1 MCDTLVALPHVTK
14 SGGLI
19 LGKNSDREPL
29 EAQAILHVPQ
39 TIHQESQLQCTY
51 ISIPQVELTY
61 EVILSKPFQ
70 MWGAEMGANEHG
82 VVIGNE
88 AVFTN
93 VKFDKKQVGLTGMDL
108 LRLGLERGKTAKE
121 ALQLVINLL
130 QTYGQNACGG
140 YQNKNFY
147 YHNSF
152 LIADPEEAF
161 ILETAGKSW
170 AYRAVDSI
178 GSISNGLTIEED
190 YLEAHFEKEAR
201 NIQRLFSGSSRSF
214 RGNFSDLIYT
224 TAGKSKQRQ
233 ACTLGFMEKRNKP
246 GVEDFFQALR
256 QHDRED
262 FQPKKATTGCICMHA
277 TGFTNPSD
285 TTGSMVAEI
294 RKDTLSTIWLTGT
307 SHPCMS
313 LYLPFY
319 FGTDW
324 NQDLF
329 SPTAHP
335 DQSLWWRVKKI
346 QQSISKN
353 YSVLQ
358 PKWKNRLDQLQS
370 ILIVENESLLKGNPD
385 KQKLSLFMEK
395 CLNDYLEVIQ
405 SFEIE

>member
-1 MCDTLVALPHVTK
+1 MCDTLVALPTVTQ
-14 SGGLI
+14 SDAL
-19 LGKNSDREPL
+19 LFGKNSDREPL
-29 EAQAILHVPQ
+29 EAQAVCHFPRK
-39 TIHQESQLQCTY
+39 IHQDKLLQCTY
-51 ISIPQVELTY
+51 ICIPQVELTH

-93 VKFDKKQVGLTGMDL
+93 VKFDKKKVGLTGMDL

-121 ALQLVINLL
+121 ALQLIIELL

-140 YQNKNFY
+140 FQNKNFY

-152 LIADPEEAF
+152 LIADSEEAF

-170 AYRAVDSI
+170 AYRAVTRF

-190 YLEAHFEKEAR
+190 YLEANFEKEDR
-201 NIQRLFSGSSRSF
+201 TIQHLFAGSAKSF
-214 RGNFSDLIYT
+214 KGNFSDLLYT

-233 ACTLGFMEKRNKP
+233 ACTLGFMEKKNKP
-246 GVEDFFQALR
+246 ALQDFFQALR

-294 RKDTLSTIWLTGT
+294 RKGQPSTIWLTGT

-313 LYLPFY
+313 LYVPFY
-319 FGTDW
+319 FG
-324 NQDLF
+324 NSFDLELLN
-329 SPTAHP
+329 PGENP
-335 DQSLWWRVKKI
+335 DQSLWWQAKTLHQSIEKAYSKMQPRLRSQLDII
-346 QQSISKN
+346 QQTWREYDQVLIEKKASIEDFQAFSKSCLEE
-353 YSVLQ
+353 YYQ
-358 PKWKNRLDQLQS
+358 
-370 ILIVENESLLKGNPD
+370 LLKTW
-385 KQKLSLFMEK
+385 S
-395 CLNDYLEVIQ
+395 
-405 SFEIE
+405 

>member
-1 MCDTLVALPHVTK
+1 MCDTLVALPHVTQ

-29 EAQAILHVPQ
+29 EAQAIIHVPQ
-39 TIHQESQLQCTY
+39 TNQQESQLQCTF

-61 EVILSKPFQ
+61 DVILSKPFQ
-70 MWGAEMGANEHG
+70 MWGAEMGVNEHG

-121 ALQLVINLL
+121 ALQIIVKLL

-140 YQNKNFY
+140 YQNTNFY

-152 LIADPEEAF
+152 LIADTQEAF

-201 NIQRLFSGSSRSF
+201 NIQHLFSGSSKSF
-214 RGNFSDLIYT
+214 RGNFSDLLYT

-233 ACTLGFMEKRNKP
+233 ACTLGFMEKRNKL
-246 GVEDFFQALR
+246 GVDDFFQALR

-262 FQPKKATTGCICMHA
+262 FQPKKATTRCICMHA

-294 RKDTLSTIWLTGT
+294 RKDGLSTIWLTGT

-313 LYLPFY
+313 LYVPFY
-319 FGTDW
+319 FGTTLES
-324 NQDLF
+324 DLLN
-329 SPTAHP
+329 PGAKE
-335 DQSLWWRVKKI
+335 DQSLWWQAKKMHERI
-346 QQSISKN
+346 LLDYHN
-353 YSVLQ
+353 HQ
-358 PKWKNRLDQLQS
+358 PKLRIQLDEIQKNWLKKDQE
-370 ILIVENESLLKGNPD
+370 LI
-385 KQKLSLFMEK
+385 EK
-395 CLNDYLEVIQ
+395 KADLEVFLAFSNSCLNEYVQLIKAW
-405 SFEIE
+405 S